1 MIYRDMLREFY
12 YLKIRHMTP
21 MQFRL
26 FHLRRIGMQIGEDTW
41 IYSDKLETNEP
52 YLVKIGSHIII

>member
-1 MIYRDMLREFY
+1 MLREFY